1 MPACASGVPVMGIT
15 AVGKDMKRDAQYFRL
30 ACRIIAELG
39 AQYVK
44 TYYVEEGFETVTASC
59 PVPIVMAGGKKLPE
73 LDALTMAYNAV
84 AAGCGRRRHGPQH
97 LPVGRA
103 QGHDRRRL
111 RRRAQ
116 EMKPREALDLYKSLK
131 SKG

>member
-1 MPACASGVPVMGIT
+1 MGVT
-15 AVGKDMKRDAQYFRL
+15 AVGKNMVRDAKYFRL

-73 LDALTMAYNAV
+73 LDALTMAHNAV
-84 AAGCGRRRHGPQH
+84 SKAPPASTWAATFSSRMPPRR
-97 LPVGRA
+97 
-103 QGHDRRRL
+103 
-111 RRRAQ
+111 
-116 EMKPREALDLYKSLK
+116 
-131 SKG
+131 